1 MKILSIETSCDETA
15 ISLLEVKGGRNNPV
29 FTVRA
34 NAIASQTKIHE
45 KYGGVYPMMA
55 KREHSKNIWPL
66 FIRVLKEA
74 KCFKLSIKNDEL
86 RNKERNKIEKI
97 LEREPELLELFLKE
111 ISKLKKPKID
121 IIAVT
126 YGPGLEPALWV
137 GLNFAKALAQVWD
150 LKMVPVNHM
159 EGHIFSVFA
168 KAKKFKMP
176 DIKFPVVSLLVSG
189 GHTEIVLVDKL
200 MNYRLLGETLD
211 DAAGEAFDKVARL
224 LGLPYPGGPQ
234 ISEMAKKGKENP
246 KIRLPRPMIATKD
259 YNFSFSGLKTAVL
272 YLVRDLKKEHSNI
285 LENVGMLAAIAK
297 EFQEAVVEV
306 LVKKTMKAVAEN
318 KAHTLIVAGGVAA
331 NKRLRQQFEK
341 EAKNIKRLKLYF
353 PTRELSTDNSIMI
366 AVSGYYQSQKKKQRI
381 PRHIT
386 ACGNLKLE

>member
-1 MKILSIETSCDETA
+1 
-15 ISLLEVKGGRNNPV
+15 
-29 FTVRA
+29 
-34 NAIASQTKIHE
+34 
-45 KYGGVYPMMA
+45 
-55 KREHSKNIWPL
+55 
-66 FIRVLKEA
+66 
-74 KCFKLSIKNDEL
+74 
-86 RNKERNKIEKI
+86 
-97 LEREPELLELFLKE
+97 
-111 ISKLKKPKID
+111 
-121 IIAVT
+121 
-126 YGPGLEPALWV
+126 
-137 GLNFAKALAQVWD
+137 
-150 LKMVPVNHM
+150 
-159 EGHIFSVFA
+159 
-168 KAKKFKMP
+168 
-176 DIKFPVVSLLVSG
+176 
-189 GHTEIVLVDKL
+189 